1 MNIFCIKINGERAEL
16 LSYDRGKG
24 TAVKFRFD
32 GAESAFLGI
41 GSKILR
47 VSDGVAI
54 DDLASLRDGE
64 YTPRL
69 ISPSGS
75 YDLPRLVK
83 HGSRI
88 TPMECD
94 AEYVRAILERVRMLE
109 AKVKDVEMLIK
120 ELNDKINGTVLF

>member
-1 MNIFCIKINGERAEL
+1 MHIFCIKISDGCAEL
-16 LSYDRGKG
+16 VSYERGTG
-24 TAVKFRFD
+24 TTVKFHFD
-32 GAESAFLGI
+32 GADSAFIGI
-41 GSKILR
+41 GNKILR
-47 VSDGVAI
+47 VSDGVAL
-54 DDLASLRDGE
+54 DDLAPLRDGE

-69 ISPSGS
+69 VSPCGS

-94 AEYVRAILERVRMLE
+94 AEYVRAILERVRALE
-109 AKVKDVEMLIK
+109 AKARDIEMLVK